1 MSAKN
6 PITYAA
12 RQELIL
18 NKIDSLLKDKT
29 NNIYTVWQA
38 KIFISER
45 ILFVEP
51 RSIDR
56 MLLPYN
62 QPAEKEVKPLIA
74 TNQLELF
81 S

>member
-12 RQELIL
+12 RQELI
-18 NKIDSLLKDKT
+18 KEQIDILLKDDT
-29 NNIYTVWQA
+29 NNIYSVYQA
-38 KIFISER
+38 KVYISER

-62 QPAEKEVKPLIA
+62 QLAEKEVKPLIP